1 MIHVGDNSWNLR
13 VMITDL
19 QVEKSL
25 RVKGDLHI
33 GGVMLKLSKTEGEF
47 LSLHWNSP
55 HASHADFVT
64 APSFRDKR
72 EKKFFHEPNIF
83 EEKSRREPKETLKFI
98 IFLLKITLKVT
109 CVLVAVLSTPPTILW
124 VFHHREKEK
133 KKKTLRQ
140 ERSWAMLSDCVTSKG
155 ESDCKHNSWWRR
167 IHRKKCMLTI
177 W

>member
-64 APSFRDKR
+64 ASSFRDKR

-133 KKKTLRQ
+133 KKKHYGKKDRG
-140 ERSWAMLSDCVTSKG
+140 RCWAIASRPRAKAIVNTIRDEG
-155 ESDCKHNSWWRR
+155 EYTEKNVC
-167 IHRKKCMLTI
+167 
-177 W
+177 